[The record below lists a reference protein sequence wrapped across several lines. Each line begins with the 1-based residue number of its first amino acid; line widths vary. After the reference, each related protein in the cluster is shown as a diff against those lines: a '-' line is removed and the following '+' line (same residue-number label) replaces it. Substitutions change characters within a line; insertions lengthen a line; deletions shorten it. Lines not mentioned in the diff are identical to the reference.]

1 MGTGQ
6 HILPTLYNYYLIH
19 IIVTNDVSLQ
29 VGYFV
34 GGVAPLESGEI
45 AGIVGAFAVMAGI
58 MVSVVIVFLLR
69 KGRPCGDR
77 SGPVLSTIWVRKQ
90 QNGNGGLNGQ
100 QQKQP
105 PPSNGMANG
114 HGGDSHT
121 ADHAVTNGGATTV
134 VTATNNG
141 VVVNGTAFAASTQAA
156 QDQGS
161 YEMTANGPDLLPN
174 SRRRSVAS
182 SEEEFRSSSTY
193 GHIHNY
199 F

>member
-1 MGTGQ
+1 M
-6 HILPTLYNYYLIH
+6 
-19 IIVTNDVSLQ
+19 
-29 VGYFV
+29 
-34 GGVAPLESGEI
+34 ESGEI

-69 KGRPCGDR
+69 KGRPCGNR

-90 QNGNGGLNGQ
+90 QNGNAGINGQ

-114 HGGDSHT
+114 HGGDGHT
-121 ADHAVTNGGATTV
+121 ADHVVTNGGAKTV

-141 VVVNGTAFAASTQAA
+141 VVVNGTAFAASTQA
-156 QDQGS
+156 QDQGN

-174 SRRRSVAS
+174 RRRRSVAS

-193 GHIHNY
+193 GHKHKY
-199 F
+199 FNFANSFSFVRICPEGKIFTPMSTMFSVSSNFWVYPRQAS